1 MQIALV
7 GREIVRERNPVR
19 PAERR
24 ASDNLYYYYNYNYC
38 PAQFTDGVAAR
49 LMREVMAGTVPFSA
63 V

>member
-1 MQIALV
+1 M
-7 GREIVRERNPVR
+7 R

-24 ASDNLYYYYNYNYC
+24 DADNLYYYYNYF
-38 PAQFTDGVAAR
+38 PALVTDGVAAR